1 LVLNSTSTSQSVKV
15 VGAGPTTGV
24 TMVSGEKALIAWDG
38 SDFVK
43 VASSTADGVTTLSFG
58 TTGLTPNSAT
68 AGAITVAGTLVAA
81 NGGTG
86 QSSYTTGDLLYATG
100 STALS
105 KLGIGTN
112 GQVLTSTGT
121 APQWSTLSGVAV
133 TTFSAGTTGFTPST
147 ATSGAVTLAGTLAT
161 TNGGTGLT
169 SFTANGV
176 LYASS
181 TSALATGSAL
191 TFDGT
196 TLTATRGI
204 AVNSSGT
211 ATSGFYNG
219 VAISGYDALGWTGTS
234 TLVLGGYRS
243 LQWTDTAF
251 YVGGSEGARLTG
263 TGLGIGTSSPTSQL
277 TVGSGATANPASTV
291 TFQKSTASEYRLKL
305 TSNSFNSNGEW
316 LGLGFGYS
324 DNYMKAAVI
333 AEAKDGNG
341 RANLHFALQADA
353 NSTNASLSD
362 SKMVL
367 TYSGNLGLG
376 VTPSAWWSG
385 SRAIQVG
392 NGASFEGRPGSNIA
406 SMGSNYF
413 INTSGV
419 STYISSAAATQYYQ
433 SAGQHIWQTAA
444 SGNAGDPISFT
455 QAMTLDASGRLQIGG
470 TTAYDSAMLSITTP
484 SQTFSFIADGGTTSN
499 KSRGGFFHPSVNVFA
514 LNVDGASGIL
524 AFTQNGTERARITSD
539 GNLLVGTTASTIA
552 TITQN
557 SLVARV
563 SNGSLLVHHENG
575 NTGSDF
581 AGFGYDSSTIGT
593 ISQNSTTTV
602 GYNTSSDYRLK
613 NTIAPMTGALAKV
626 ALLKPVTYKWNADG
640 SDGQGFIAH
649 ELAEIVPECVNG
661 EKDAVDED
669 GNPKYQ
675 GIDTSFLVATLTAAI
690 QELKA
695 ELDSVKAEL
704 ATLKG
709 K

>member
-1 LVLNSTSTSQSVKV
+1 
-15 VGAGPTTGV
+15 
-24 TMVSGEKALIAWDG
+24 
-38 SDFVK
+38 
-43 VASSTADGVTTLSFG
+43 
-58 TTGLTPNSAT
+58 
-68 AGAITVAGTLVAA
+68 
-81 NGGTG
+81 
-86 QSSYTTGDLLYATG
+86 
-100 STALS
+100 
-105 KLGIGTN
+105 
-112 GQVLTSTGT
+112 
-121 APQWSTLSGVAV
+121 VAV

-392 NGASFEGRPGSNIA
+392 NGASFEGRTGSNIA

>member
-1 LVLNSTSTSQSVKV
+1 
-15 VGAGPTTGV
+15 
-24 TMVSGEKALIAWDG
+24 
-38 SDFVK
+38 
-43 VASSTADGVTTLSFG
+43 
-58 TTGLTPNSAT
+58 
-68 AGAITVAGTLVAA
+68 
-81 NGGTG
+81 
-86 QSSYTTGDLLYATG
+86 
-100 STALS
+100 
-105 KLGIGTN
+105 
-112 GQVLTSTGT
+112 
-121 APQWSTLSGVAV
+121 VAV

-147 ATSGAVTLAGTLAT
+147 ATSGAITLAGTLAT

-196 TLTATRGI
+196 NLGVGTTSPNKLSIARSLT
-204 AVNSSGT
+204 VNS
-211 ATSGFYNG
+211 TSGFAGLELTVGNASTFDIITDG
-219 VAISGYDALGWTGTS
+219 GNAFISTRTNIP
-234 TLVLGGYRS
+234 LVF
-243 LQWTDTAF
+243 QTNNA
-251 YVGGSEGARLTG
+251 EQMRLTS
-263 TGLGIGTSSPTSQL
+263 TGLGIGTSSPAQKL
-277 TVGSGATANPASTV
+277 NVVGNVLIEPSAAFGYAEIKNQT
-291 TFQKSTASEYRLKL
+291 STAGSILRFTNGSTTSYFGKENSAGNYTWSSGGTAYATVISAYGSTAPIQFGHNTPSMTLDSSGNLGIGTSSPAAKLEIFQTSTTVPNLRLRYNSTTYFADFQL
-305 TSNSFNSNGEW
+305 APSGNSLINIPAANGVASGSFAINLNGTSITNRAYSIYSNGYHEW
-316 LGLGFGYS
+316 ASGTGTVF
-324 DNYMKAAVI
+324 M
-333 AEAKDGNG
+333 
-341 RANLHFALQADA
+341 NL
-353 NSTNASLSD
+353 D
-362 SKMVL
+362 S
-367 TYSGNLGLG
+367 SGNLGLG
-376 VTPSAWWSG
+376 VTPSAWDSWTG
-385 SRAIQVG
+385 KGIIQFG
-392 NGASFEGRPGSNIA
+392 NSGASLHGG
-406 SMGSNYF
+406 G
-413 INTSGV
+413 TGW
-419 STYISSAAATQYYQ
+419 SSASFMYLGNNSYYGTSAFRYYQ
-433 SAGQHIWQTAA
+433 TGASAQYVQGGAEHQWRIANSGTA
-444 SGNAGDPISFT
+444 GNAISFT
-455 QAMTLDASGRLQIGG
+455 QAMTLDANGSLAVGG
-470 TTAYDSAMLSITTP
+470 TTVVTNNGGITATTTVSGSVAATLAMRNAGTGNGS
-484 SQTFSFIADGGTTSN
+484 GTTLVFRGVSN
-499 KSRGGFFHPSVNVFA
+499 
-514 LNVDGASGIL
+514 ASAEHDYAYVAGVADDTTAKTGSIRFSTT
-524 AFTQNGTERARITSD
+524 AGSSPVERARITSD

>member
-1 LVLNSTSTSQSVKV
+1 
-15 VGAGPTTGV
+15 
-24 TMVSGEKALIAWDG
+24 MR
-38 SDFVK
+38 
-43 VASSTADGVTTLSFG
+43 
-58 TTGLTPNSAT
+58 
-68 AGAITVAGTLVAA
+68 
-81 NGGTG
+81 
-86 QSSYTTGDLLYATG
+86 
-100 STALS
+100 
-105 KLGIGTN
+105 
-112 GQVLTSTGT
+112 LTS
-121 APQWSTLSGVAV
+121 
-133 TTFSAGTTGFTPST
+133 
-147 ATSGAVTLAGTLAT
+147 
-161 TNGGTGLT
+161 
-169 SFTANGV
+169 
-176 LYASS
+176 
-181 TSALATGSAL
+181 
-191 TFDGT
+191 
-196 TLTATRGI
+196 
-204 AVNSSGT
+204 
-211 ATSGFYNG
+211 
-219 VAISGYDALGWTGTS
+219 
-234 TLVLGGYRS
+234 
-243 LQWTDTAF
+243 
-251 YVGGSEGARLTG
+251 

-392 NGASFEGRPGSNIA
+392 NGASFEGRTGSNIA